1 MPGILVFGNFV
12 ENNTRTK
19 DANLQNSNK
28 ELCQY
33 LII

>member
-1 MPGILVFGNFV
+1 MPGRLVFGSFV

-19 DANLQNSNK
+19 DANLQNNNK
-28 ELCQY
+28 ALCQY